1 MSSSMYAWLK
11 SFVHWQ
17 IGLRLAPPLAFPQ
30 DSSGL
35 SGYAENNHEPTMS
48 KIIWWSCWPLFFV
61 FATVQT
67 SAIAHRRRSRT
78 LTPQAADQV
87 FNSEK
92 EGEHAS
98 GEEEP
103 DVDDDKNGKK
113 SNGTNVELEDE
124 EEDGDDEDDIE
135 EEVRSQIH
143 KEKKQ
148 VTGSSS

>member
-1 MSSSMYAWLK
+1 
-11 SFVHWQ
+11 
-17 IGLRLAPPLAFPQ
+17 
-30 DSSGL
+30 
-35 SGYAENNHEPTMS
+35 MS
-48 KIIWWSCWPLFFV
+48 KIILVVLLAVVFCL

-103 DVDDDKNGKK
+103 DVNDDTNATK

-124 EEDGDDEDDIE
+124 EEDDDEDDIE
-135 EEVRSQIH
+135 EEGEKPDSQGEETSRRARRVDLRNRLYA
-143 KEKKQ
+143 KELQKRKISHSEMKKQ
-148 VTGSSS
+148 